1 LEFTPALRVQFV
13 KCVNNL
19 IGSKWACKYLSKEE
33 NYYDYDGN
41 EAEDAFFV
49 RPVTFLNII
58 YLLKIDGR

>member
-1 LEFTPALRVQFV
+1 MKF
-13 KCVNNL
+13 VNNL
-19 IGSKWACKYLSKEE
+19 IGSTWACKYLSKEE

-41 EAEDAFFV
+41 EAENAFFV

>member
-1 LEFTPALRVQFV
+1 M

-58 YLLKIDGR
+58 YLLKNDGK